1 MHNDALMHGE
11 GGGGLN
17 SLPIQHM
24 YPDSLAT
31 NVSLLF
37 GPLTWTSRF
46 NIALLGRGNIA
57 VVVTPS
63 LVDPALLF
71 LVVAFLFLVGGSYIF
86 LGYTLLSST
95 GGCCSSSLVDPALL
109 FLVVAFLFLV
119 GGSYIFLGYTLLSS
133 TGGCCSSSLLK

>member
-1 MHNDALMHGE
+1 
-11 GGGGLN
+11 
-17 SLPIQHM
+17 M

-31 NVSLLF
+31 NFSLLF

-46 NIALLGRGNIA
+46 HIALLGRGNIA

-95 GGCCSSSLVDPALL
+95 GGCCSSSL
-109 FLVVAFLFLV
+109 
-119 GGSYIFLGYTLLSS
+119 
-133 TGGCCSSSLLK
+133 LK